1 MVLRMTPIAL
11 AIGMLALSHG
21 ALAQSTT
28 EAGKEVALKTVV
40 LTATAVSAQ
49 AQEAPTPMSAVQVIG
64 EKMGRSEQD
73 SVTAVTVFTAAEIA
87 AKDKK
92 TVLDLVAEVP
102 NVTIGE
108 FGGVANIRGSN
119 GAGPGFSSL
128 AWKGAT
134 RARTATI
141 IDGVS
146 QVWTGGNLL
155 SNGVWDVEQVE
166 VLRGPQ
172 STMQGRSAVGGAIVL
187 KTKDP
192 SFKQEGAAR
201 LGLQE
206 ANGKLLN
213 QAAGVVSGPLSDSL
227 AYRLSADVTR
237 GDHFIDYVDNNT
249 NAGVDYSSDP
259 DKVVRNDIKAK
270 LLWAPKSNP
279 NLVSRL
285 DLQHQSQKGPYL
297 NQVNVGDNGDYIAS
311 TDKVNHRIG
320 DTSMNAVISNTS
332 YQLDANRSVDVLLSA
347 SRLDAGFT
355 HNQTA
360 PAAINTAN
368 YFNAN
373 SKQDGRGLEARLNLA
388 LPASGVKSM
397 VGVSHFKDDLTVL
410 AKTYAGAIR
419 YSGDTHTAA
428 TSLFGEV
435 DYPLN
440 DRWALIAGGRIE
452 RESQDRSITNGIVTQ
467 TRDASKT
474 YVLPRFAVRHKP
486 AVQTVFGL
494 DVRKGYNP
502 AGISMDTNSGN
513 ISSFEAEY
521 VTAFEASV
529 KQRFNGGKGSWSVN
543 LFNNAFKDYQV
554 RNGTLISN
562 VDEANIR
569 GIEFEVGTDLGSAT
583 HVYANASVQTGKVE
597 AFAAN
602 AAFVGN
608 KLPYAAPRT
617 FGAGVSHKLTPA
629 LTLSANA
636 KYVAAYYV
644 DISNAAGTIAG
655 QKAKAGDYTLADVS
669 ASYAI
674 DKQTS
679 VRAYVNN
686 LFDEYVV
693 NTYFQGTLSQDV
705 LAPRTVGVQLD
716 YRF

>member
-1 MVLRMTPIAL
+1 MRYPLFRRRLRSQTAAL
-11 AIGMLALSHG
+11 ATLA
-21 ALAQSTT
+21 
-28 EAGKEVALKTVV
+28 
-40 LTATAVSAQ
+40 ATAVPIQ
-49 AQEAPTPMSAVQVIG
+49 AQEVPLPMAPVQVIG

-73 SVTAVTVFTAAEIA
+73 SVTAVTVFTAEEVA
-87 AKDKK
+87 AKDKR
-92 TVLDLVAEVP
+92 TVLDLVSEVP

-192 SFKQEGAAR
+192 SFKQEGAVR

-206 ANGKLLN
+206 ANGKLLH
-213 QAAGVVSGPLSDSL
+213 QSAGVVSGPLSDSL
-227 AYRLSADVTR
+227 AYRLSADITR
-237 GDHFIDYVDNNT
+237 GDHFIDYVDNNA
-249 NAGVDYSSDP
+249 NAGVDFSSDP
-259 DKVVRNDIKAK
+259 GRVERNDIKAK
-270 LLWAPKSNP
+270 LLWAPKGNP
-279 NLVSRL
+279 DLVSRL

-297 NQVNVGDNGDYIAS
+297 NQVNVGDDGNYTAS
-311 TDKVNHRIG
+311 MDKVNHRIG
-320 DTSMNAVISNTS
+320 DTTMNAVISNTS

-347 SRLDAGFT
+347 SQLKAGFT

-360 PAAINTAN
+360 AAVNTTN
-368 YFNAN
+368 YFNSN
-373 SKQDGRGLEARLNLA
+373 SEQDGMGLEARLNLSS
-388 LPASGVKSM
+388 PTSGVKSM
-397 VGVSHFKDDLTVL
+397 VGVSHLKDDLTVL

-428 TSLFGEV
+428 TSIFGEV

-440 DRWALIAGGRIE
+440 DRWALIASGRIE
-452 RESQDRSITNGIVTQ
+452 RESQDRSITNGTVTQ

-474 YVLPRFAVRHKP
+474 YVLPRFAVRYKHD
-486 AVQTVFGL
+486 AQTVFGL

-513 ISSFEAEY
+513 IAKYEAEY
-521 VTAFEASV
+521 VNAFEASV
-529 KQRFNGGKGSWSVN
+529 KQRFNGGKGNWSVN
-543 LFNNAFKDYQV
+543 LFNNAFKGYQA

-583 HVYANASVQTGKVE
+583 HVYANASAQTAEIE
-597 AFAAN
+597 AFATNTAY
-602 AAFVGN
+602 VGN

-629 LTLSANA
+629 LTLGANA
-636 KYVAAYYV
+636 KHVAAYYV
-644 DISNAAGTIAG
+644 DISNAAGAIAG
-655 QKAKAGDYTLADVS
+655 QKAQAGDYTLVDVS
-669 ASYAI
+669 ASYAF
-674 DKQTS
+674 DQQTS
-679 VRAYVNN
+679 VRAYANN
-686 LFDEYVV
+686 LFDKYVV
-693 NTYFQGTLSQDV
+693 NTYFQGTTTQDV

-716 YRF
+716 HRF

>member
-1 MVLRMTPIAL
+1 MRHARNPLIHRQLRSPAIAI
-11 AIGMLALSHG
+11 AA
-21 ALAQSTT
+21 
-28 EAGKEVALKTVV
+28 
-40 LTATAVSAQ
+40 LTAGAMSAQ
-49 AQEAPTPMSAVQVIG
+49 AQEAPRTLAPVQVMG

-73 SVTAVTVFTAAEIA
+73 SVTAVTVFTSEEIA
-87 AKDKK
+87 AKGKK

-108 FGGVANIRGSN
+108 FGGIANIRGSN

-155 SNGVWDVEQVE
+155 SNGLWDVEQME

-172 STMQGRSAVGGAIVL
+172 STMQGRSAVSGAIVI

-192 SFKQEGAAR
+192 SFKQEGAVR
-201 LGLQE
+201 VGLQE
-206 ANGKLLN
+206 ANGNLLG

-227 AYRLSADVTR
+227 AYRISADIMR

-249 NAGVDYSSDP
+249 NAGVNYSSDP
-259 DKVVRNDIKAK
+259 NKVVRNDIKAK

-279 NLVSRL
+279 DLISRL
-285 DLQHQSQKGPYL
+285 DFQHQSQKGPYL
-297 NQVNVGDNGDYIAS
+297 NQVNVGDDGNYRAS
-311 TDKVNHRIG
+311 MDKTNHRIG
-320 DTSMNAVISNTS
+320 DATMNAVVSNTS
-332 YQLDANRSVDVLLSA
+332 YQFDAHRSVDVLLSA
-347 SRLDAGFT
+347 SKLDAGFV
-355 HNQTA
+355 HNDTVGRT
-360 PAAINTAN
+360 NTAN
-368 YFNAN
+368 YFNSN
-373 SKQDGRGLEARLNLA
+373 STQDSQGFETRFNLTS
-388 LPASGVKSM
+388 PASGLKSV

-410 AKTYAGAIR
+410 AKTYSGAIR
-419 YSGDTHTAA
+419 YSGDTHTSA

-435 DYPLN
+435 DYPLT

-452 RESQDRSITNGIVTQ
+452 RESQDRSITNGAVTQ
-467 TRDASKT
+467 TRDASKN
-474 YVLPRFAVRHKP
+474 YVLPKFAVRYTLDP
-486 AVQTVFGL
+486 ETVFGL

-513 ISSFEAEY
+513 ISSYEAEY

-543 LFNNAFKDYQV
+543 LFNNAFKDYQAK
-554 RNGTLISN
+554 NGARISN
-562 VDEANIR
+562 IDEATIR
-569 GIEFEVGTDLGSAT
+569 GIEFEVATDLGSAT
-583 HVYANASVQTGKVE
+583 HVYANASVQSARID

-602 AAFVGN
+602 TAYEGN
-608 KLPYAAPRT
+608 RLPYAAPRT
-617 FGAGVSHKLTPA
+617 FGAGVTHKLTPD
-629 LTLSANA
+629 LTLGANA

-644 DISNAAGTIAG
+644 DISNAAGSIAG
-655 QKAKAGDYTLADVS
+655 QKAQAGDYTLVDVS
-669 ASYAI
+669 ASYAF

-693 NTYFQGTLSQDV
+693 NTYFQGTTTQDV

>member
-1 MVLRMTPIAL
+1 MKHPFTRRRRKSLAIAL
-11 AIGMLALSHG
+11 AALM
-21 ALAQSTT
+21 AA
-28 EAGKEVALKTVV
+28 
-40 LTATAVSAQ
+40 AVPVQ
-49 AQEAPTPMSAVQVIG
+49 AQEAPTSLPTVQVIG

-73 SVTAVTVFTAAEIA
+73 SVTAVTVFTGEEVAD
-87 AKDKK
+87 KDKK
-92 TVLDLVAEVP
+92 TVLELVAEVP

-155 SNGVWDVEQVE
+155 SNGLWDVEQVE

-172 STMQGRSAVGGAIVL
+172 STMQGRSAVGGAIVV

-192 SFKQEGAAR
+192 SFTQEGTLR

-213 QAAGVVSGPLSDSL
+213 QVAGVVSGPLSDSL
-227 AYRLSADVTR
+227 AYRLSADLTR
-237 GDHFIDYVDNNT
+237 GNHFIDYVDSNT

-259 DKVVRNDIKAK
+259 DRVARNDIKAK
-270 LLWAPKSNP
+270 LLWAPKN
-279 NLVSRL
+279 NQDLVSRL

-297 NQVNVGDNGDYIAS
+297 NQVNVGDDGDYIAS
-311 TDKVNHRIG
+311 SDKVNHRIG
-320 DTSMNAVISNTS
+320 DTTMNAVISNTS
-332 YQLDANRSVDVLLSA
+332 YQFDAHRSVDVLLSA

-368 YFNAN
+368 YFNSN
-373 SKQDGRGLEARLNLA
+373 SRQDGLGLEARLNLA
-388 LPASGVKSM
+388 SPASGVKSM

-410 AKTYAGAIR
+410 ARTYAGAIR

-440 DRWALIAGGRIE
+440 DRWALVAGGRIE

-474 YVLPRFAVRHKP
+474 YVLPRFALRYKP
-486 AVQTVFGL
+486 DAQTVFGL

-529 KQRFNGGKGSWSVN
+529 KQSFNDGKGIWSVN
-543 LFNNAFKDYQV
+543 LFNNAFKDYQAK
-554 RNGTLISN
+554 NGTMISN

-583 HVYANASVQTGKVE
+583 HVYANASVQTSKIE

-602 AAFVGN
+602 TAYVGN

-617 FGAGVSHKLTPA
+617 FGAGVTHKLTPA
-629 LTLSANA
+629 LTFSANA
-636 KYVAAYYV
+636 KHVAAYYV
-644 DISNAAGTIAG
+644 DISNAAGAIAG
-655 QKAKAGDYTLADVS
+655 QKAQAGNYTLVDVS
-669 ASYAI
+669 TSYAI

-693 NTYFQGTLSQDV
+693 NAYFQGTTTQDV

>member
-1 MVLRMTPIAL
+1 MKHPATRRQRKPLAIAL
-11 AIGMLALSHG
+11 AA
-21 ALAQSTT
+21 
-28 EAGKEVALKTVV
+28 
-40 LTATAVSAQ
+40 LTAAAAPAQ
-49 AQEAPTPMSAVQVIG
+49 AQEAPATMSDVQVIG
-64 EKMGRSEQD
+64 EKMGRGEQD
-73 SVTAVTVFTAAEIA
+73 SVTAVTVYTAEEVA
-87 AKDKK
+87 AKNKN
-92 TVLDLVAEVP
+92 TVLDLISEVP

-155 SNGVWDVEQVE
+155 SNGLWDVEQLE

-187 KTKDP
+187 KTRDP
-192 SFKQEGAAR
+192 SFKQEGAVR

-206 ANGKLLN
+206 ANGKLLH

-237 GDHFIDYVDNNT
+237 GDHFIDYVDNNA

-259 DKVVRNDIKAK
+259 DKVERSDIKAK
-270 LLWAPKSNP
+270 LLWAPKGNP
-279 NLVSRL
+279 DLVSRL

-297 NQVNVGDNGDYIAS
+297 NQVNVGDDGDYIAS

-320 DTSMNAVISNTS
+320 DTTMNAVISNTS
-332 YQLDANRSVDVLLSA
+332 YQLDANRSVGVLLSA

-360 PAAINTAN
+360 PAVTNTAN
-368 YFNAN
+368 YFNSD
-373 SKQDGRGLEARLNLA
+373 SKQDSQGLEARLNLTA
-388 LPASGVKSM
+388 PGADLKSM

-410 AKTYAGAIR
+410 ARTYAGAIR
-419 YSGDTHTAA
+419 YSGDTKTAA
-428 TSLFGEV
+428 TSIFGEV

-440 DRWALIAGGRIE
+440 DRWALIAGGRVE
-452 RESQDRSITNGIVTQ
+452 RESQDRSITNGVVTQ

-474 YVLPRFAVRHKP
+474 YVLPRFAVRYKLD
-486 AVQTVFGL
+486 AWTVFGL

-521 VTAFEASV
+521 VTTFEASM
-529 KQRFNGGKGSWSVN
+529 KQRFNDGKGNWSVS
-543 LFNNAFKDYQV
+543 LFNNDFKDYQV
-554 RNGTLISN
+554 RNGTRISN

-569 GIEFEVGTDLGSAT
+569 GIEFEVGADLGSVT
-583 HVYANASVQTGKVE
+583 HVHANASAQTGKVE

-602 AAFVGN
+602 TAYVGN

-629 LTLSANA
+629 LTLNANA

-655 QKAKAGDYTLADVS
+655 QKARAGDYTLADVS

-693 NTYFQGTLSQDV
+693 NTYFQGTISQDV
-705 LAPRTVGVQLD
+705 LAPRTVGVQID
-716 YRF
+716 HRF

>member
-1 MVLRMTPIAL
+1 MKQPITLRQRKPLAIAL
-11 AIGMLALSHG
+11 A
-21 ALAQSTT
+21 ALAAAAAP
-28 EAGKEVALKTVV
+28 AG
-40 LTATAVSAQ
+40 
-49 AQEAPTPMSAVQVIG
+49 AQEAPATMSAVQVIG

-73 SVTAVTVFTAAEIA
+73 SVTAVSVFTAEEVA

-92 TVLDLVAEVP
+92 SVLDLVAEVP

-155 SNGVWDVEQVE
+155 SNGLWDVEQLE

-192 SFKQEGAAR
+192 SFKQEGAVR

-206 ANGKLLN
+206 ANGKLLK
-213 QAAGVVSGPLSDSL
+213 QAAGVVSGPLSDGL
-227 AYRLSADVTR
+227 AYRLSADITR
-237 GDHFIDYVDNNT
+237 GEHFIDYVDNN
-249 NAGVDYSSDP
+249 ARVDYSSDP
-259 DKVVRNDIKAK
+259 DKVERGDIKAK
-270 LLWAPKSNP
+270 LLWAPKDNP
-279 NLVSRL
+279 SLVSRL

-297 NQVNVGDNGDYIAS
+297 NQVNVGDDGDYIAS

-320 DTSMNAVISNTS
+320 DTTMNAVISNTS

-355 HNQTA
+355 HNQTV
-360 PAAINTAN
+360 PAVTNTAN
-368 YFNAN
+368 YFN
-373 SKQDGRGLEARLNLA
+373 SDSRQDGLGLEARLNLTA
-388 LPASGVKSM
+388 PDAGLKSM

-410 AKTYAGAIR
+410 ARTYAGAIR
-419 YSGDTHTAA
+419 YSGDTKTAA

-452 RESQDRSITNGIVTQ
+452 RESQDRSITNGVVTQ

-474 YVLPRFAVRHKP
+474 YVLPRFAARYKLDP
-486 AVQTVFGL
+486 WTVFGL

-502 AGISMDTNSGN
+502 AGISMDTNSGS

-521 VTAFEASV
+521 VTAFEVSV
-529 KQRFNGGKGSWSVN
+529 KQRFNDGKGGWSVS
-543 LFNNAFKDYQV
+543 LFNNDFKDYQV
-554 RNGTLISN
+554 RNGTRISN

-569 GIEFEVGTDLGSAT
+569 GIEFEVGTDLGGAT
-583 HVYANASVQTGKVE
+583 HVYANASAQTGKVE
-597 AFAAN
+597 AFSAN
-602 AAFVGN
+602 PAYVGN

-617 FGAGVSHKLTPA
+617 FGAGISHKLTPA
-629 LTLSANA
+629 LTLNANA

-644 DISNAAGTIAG
+644 DISNAAGTVAG
-655 QKAKAGDYTLADVS
+655 QKAQAGDYTLVDVS
-669 ASYAI
+669 ACYAI

-686 LFDEYVV
+686 LFDKYVV
-693 NTYFQGTLSQDV
+693 NTYFQGSTTQDV

>member
-1 MVLRMTPIAL
+1 MKHPVTRRQRKSLVIAL
-11 AIGMLALSHG
+11 AALTVAAAP
-21 ALAQSTT
+21 AL
-28 EAGKEVALKTVV
+28 
-40 LTATAVSAQ
+40 
-49 AQEAPTPMSAVQVIG
+49 AQEAPTAMATVQVLG

-134 RARTATI
+134 RARTATV

-155 SNGVWDVEQVE
+155 SNGMWDVEQLE

-192 SFKQEGAAR
+192 SFKQEGALR

-206 ANGKLLN
+206 ANGKLLK

-227 AYRLSADVTR
+227 AYRLSVDVTR
-237 GDHFIDYVDNNT
+237 GDHFIDYMDNNA
-249 NAGVDYSSDP
+249 NAGVDYSSNP
-259 DKVVRNDIKAK
+259 DKVERSDIKAK

-297 NQVNVGDNGDYIAS
+297 NQVNVGDDGDYIAS

-332 YQLDANRSVDVLLSA
+332 YQLDAHRSVEVLLSA
-347 SRLDAGFT
+347 SRLDAAYT

-360 PAAINTAN
+360 PAVTNTAN

-388 LPASGVKSM
+388 SPSSGLKSM
-397 VGVSHFKDDLTVL
+397 LGFSNFKDDLTVL
-410 AKTYAGAIR
+410 AQAYSGAIR
-419 YSGDTHTAA
+419 YSGDTETTA
-428 TSLFGEV
+428 TSIFGEL
-435 DYPLN
+435 DYPLTE
-440 DRWALIAGGRIE
+440 RWALVAGGRVE
-452 RESQDRSITNGIVTQ
+452 RESQDRSITNGVVTQ

-474 YVLPRFAVRHKP
+474 YVLPRFAVRYKP
-486 AVQTVFGL
+486 DAQTVFGL
-494 DVRKGYNP
+494 DIRKGYNP
-502 AGISMDTNSGN
+502 AGISMDTDSGK

-521 VTAFEASV
+521 VTAVEASV
-529 KQRFNGGKGSWSVN
+529 KQRFNGGKGSWSVS
-543 LFNNAFKDYQV
+543 LFNNAFRDYQV
-554 RNGTLISN
+554 KNGQMISN
-562 VDEANIR
+562 IDEASIR
-569 GIEFEVGTDLGSAT
+569 GIEFEVGADLGDAT
-583 HVYANASVQTGKVE
+583 HVYANASAQTGKVE
-597 AFAAN
+597 AFEAN
-602 AAFVGN
+602 PAYVGN

-617 FGAGVSHKLTPA
+617 IGAGVSHKLTPA
-629 LTLSANA
+629 LTLGANA

-655 QKAKAGDYTLADVS
+655 QKAQAGDYTLVDVS
-669 ASYAI
+669 ASYTI

-693 NTYFQGTLSQDV
+693 NTYFQGTTTQDV

>member
-1 MVLRMTPIAL
+1 MKHPVTRRRRKPPVIVLA
-11 AIGMLALSHG
+11 A
-21 ALAQSTT
+21 
-28 EAGKEVALKTVV
+28 
-40 LTATAVSAQ
+40 LTAAALPAQ
-49 AQEAPTPMSAVQVIG
+49 AQEAPTSLPTVQVIG

-73 SVTAVTVFTAAEIA
+73 SVTAVTVFTAEDVA

-134 RARTATI
+134 RARTATV

-155 SNGVWDVEQVE
+155 SSGVWDVEQVE

-187 KTKDP
+187 KTRDP
-192 SFKQEGAAR
+192 SFTQEGALR
-201 LGLQE
+201 LGLQQ
-206 ANGKLLN
+206 ANGKMLK
-213 QAAGVVSGPLSDSL
+213 QAAGVVSGPLSESL

-237 GDHFIDYVDNNT
+237 GDHFIDYVDNNP
-249 NAGVDYSSDP
+249 NAGVNYSSDP
-259 DKVVRNDIKAK
+259 DKVVRSDIKAK
-270 LLWAPKSNP
+270 LLWAPSSNP
-279 NLVSRL
+279 DLISRL

-297 NQVNVGDNGDYIAS
+297 NQVNVGDDGDYIAS

-320 DTSMNAVISNTS
+320 DTSMDAIISNTS
-332 YQLDANRSVDVLLSA
+332 YQLDANRSLDVLLSA
-347 SRLDAGFT
+347 SRMDAGYT

-360 PAAINTAN
+360 PAATNTAN

-373 SKQDGRGLEARLNLA
+373 SKQDGLGVEARLNLA
-388 LPASGVKSM
+388 SPTSGVKSV

-410 AKTYAGAIR
+410 AKAYSGAIR
-419 YSGDTHTAA
+419 YSGDTKTAA
-428 TSLFGEV
+428 TSIFGEV

-474 YVLPRFAVRHKP
+474 YVLPRFAVRYKP
-486 AVQTVFGL
+486 SAQTVFGL

-502 AGISMDTNSGN
+502 AGISMDTDSGK

-521 VTAFEASV
+521 VTAVEASV
-529 KQRFNGGKGSWSVN
+529 KQSFNGGKSSWSVN
-543 LFNNAFKDYQV
+543 LFNNAFRDYQV
-554 RNGTLISN
+554 KNGQLISN

-569 GIEFEVGTDLGSAT
+569 GIEFQLSTDLGSAT
-583 HVYANASVQTGKVE
+583 HVYANASLLTSKVE

-602 AAFVGN
+602 TAYVGN

-629 LTLSANA
+629 LTLGANA

-644 DISNAAGTIAG
+644 DISNAAGAIAG
-655 QKAKAGDYTLADVS
+655 QKAEAGDYTLVDVS

-693 NTYFQGTLSQDV
+693 NTYFQGTTSQDV

>member
-1 MVLRMTPIAL
+1 MRPHHIRRRLRLQTVAIA
-11 AIGMLALSHG
+11 
-21 ALAQSTT
+21 T
-28 EAGKEVALKTVV
+28 
-40 LTATAVSAQ
+40 LTATTLPVQ
-49 AQEAPTPMSAVQVIG
+49 AQDEPASMPDVQVIG

-73 SVTAVTVFTAAEIA
+73 SVTAVTVFRAEDVAAR
-87 AKDKK
+87 DKK
-92 TVLDLVAEVP
+92 TVLDMVSEVP

-134 RARTATI
+134 RARTATV

-192 SFKQEGAAR
+192 SFKQEGAVR

-227 AYRLSADVTR
+227 AYRLSADLTR
-237 GDHFIDYVDNNT
+237 GHHFIDYVDNNA
-249 NAGVDYSSDP
+249 NAGVDYSADP
-259 DKVVRNDIKAK
+259 GNVVRNDIKAK

-279 NLVSRL
+279 DLISRL
-285 DLQHQSQKGPYL
+285 DLQRQSQKGPYL
-297 NQVNVGDNGDYIAS
+297 NQVNVGDDGDYRAS
-311 TDKVNHRIG
+311 MDKVNHRIG
-320 DTSMNAVISNTS
+320 DTTMNTVISNTS

-347 SRLDAGFT
+347 SQLKAGFT
-355 HNQTA
+355 HHQTA
-360 PAAINTAN
+360 GATNTAT
-368 YFNAN
+368 YFNSN
-373 SKQDGRGLEARLNLA
+373 SKQDGRGLEARMNLA
-388 LPASGVKSM
+388 SPTSGAKSM
-397 VGVSHFKDDLTVL
+397 VGFSHFTDDLTVL
-410 AKTYAGAIR
+410 ARNYNGAIR
-419 YSGDTHTAA
+419 YSGDTETSA

-440 DRWALIAGGRIE
+440 NRWTLTAGGRIE
-452 RESQDRSITNGIVTQ
+452 RESQDRSITNGTVTQ
-467 TRDASKT
+467 TRAASKT
-474 YVLPRFAVRHKP
+474 YLLPRAAVRYKLD
-486 AVQTVFGL
+486 AQTTFGL
-494 DVRKGYNP
+494 DIRKGYNP

-513 ISSFEAEY
+513 IAQYEAEY
-521 VTAFEASV
+521 VTAVEASV
-529 KQRFNGGKGSWSVN
+529 KQRFNDGKGRWSVN
-543 LFNNAFKDYQV
+543 LFNNDFKDYQV

-562 VDEANIR
+562 VTKANIR
-569 GIEFEVGTDLGSAT
+569 GIEFEVATDLGSAT
-583 HVYANASVQTGKVE
+583 HVHANASVQSSKVE

-602 AAFVGN
+602 AAYVGN

-617 FGAGVSHKLTPA
+617 YGAGVSHKLTPD
-629 LTLSANA
+629 LTLGANA
-636 KYVAAYYV
+636 KHVAAYHV
-644 DISNAAGTIAG
+644 DISNNSGTTAG
-655 QKAKAGDYTLADVS
+655 QKGQAGDYTLVDVN
-669 ASYAI
+669 ANYAI
-674 DKQTS
+674 DKRTS

-693 NTYFQGTLSQDV
+693 NTYFQGTTTQDV
-705 LAPRTVGVQLD
+705 LAPRTVGLQLD